1 VLEQYRIEFRDGCAR
16 HPQPQC
22 HVPDLISD
30 GTIDHDAL
38 AKWVTRGRNR
48 TKLAADSRLPLAQL
62 PVVDPHS
69 APRCHP
75 GGVDIGVRPV
85 LLGNLVLLEVILARV
100 GAETQ

>member
-75 GGVDIGVRPV
+75 GVGDH
-85 LLGNLVLLEVILARV
+85 VIPPSER
-100 GAETQ
+100 GSIT